1 MAISLLH
8 TPEGVRDLYNEEC
21 AKKETVSAKIGAVFH
36 RFGYRSIQTP
46 SYEFFDI
53 FNKDRGSVASNQMF
67 KFFDRDGNT
76 LVLRPDITPSIARCA
91 AKYFMDETAPL
102 RFTYSG
108 STFTNTSNLQGK
120 LKEVTQM
127 GAELMLEP
135 SVEADAEMISL
146 VVEALKNCGLT
157 DLQITV
163 GEVEYF
169 KGICAQAGL
178 NEEVELKLR
187 DFISAK
193 NYFGAQELLEEQ
205 RVRKDYAQ
213 VLLGL
218 ADLVKG
224 TQDLESAKMQVDN
237 ERSLQAIERLEALYE
252 VLKKYGTEKYVS
264 FDLGLLNQY
273 NYYTGV
279 IFKGY
284 TYGVGDAIV
293 TGGRYDK
300 LLSYFGKNAPAIGF
314 VVVVDDVLEALS
326 RQNKKPHTGLD
337 GCLLFYTPDSYD
349 AALKKANQL
358 RLSGVSAELIPVAC
372 KQDCRRA
379 DLRGRL
385 RREAMLI
392 HADGSCEQLKS

>member
-284 TYGVGDAIV
+284 TYGVGEAMV

-358 RLSGVSAELIPVAC
+358 RLSRVSAELIPVAC
-372 KQDCRRA
+372 EQDCRRA

>member
-1 MAISLLH
+1 M
-8 TPEGVRDLYNEEC
+8 
-21 AKKETVSAKIGAVFH
+21 
-36 RFGYRSIQTP
+36 
-46 SYEFFDI
+46 
-53 FNKDRGSVASNQMF
+53 
-67 KFFDRDGNT
+67 
-76 LVLRPDITPSIARCA
+76 
-91 AKYFMDETAPL
+91 
-102 RFTYSG
+102 
-108 STFTNTSNLQGK
+108 
-120 LKEVTQM
+120 
-127 GAELMLEP
+127 
-135 SVEADAEMISL
+135 
-146 VVEALKNCGLT
+146 
-157 DLQITV
+157 
-163 GEVEYF
+163 
-169 KGICAQAGL
+169 
-178 NEEVELKLR
+178 
-187 DFISAK
+187 
-193 NYFGAQELLEEQ
+193 
-205 RVRKDYAQ
+205 
-213 VLLGL
+213 GL

-358 RLSGVSAELIPVAC
+358 RLSGAIRTFNPEVRALIETEMRRMTEHIALAQGLGHEVKIDHLTPPLINSPVCADAAKHVASRLFGPGCPQPVQMSMAGEDFAEYANRIPGI
-372 KQDCRRA
+372 QTYIGMA
-379 DLRGRL
+379 DETHQAAIHNPKFDFNDEILPLAVCFLSEIARSRL
-385 RREAMLI
+385 TELT
-392 HADGSCEQLKS
+392 H

>member
-1 MAISLLH
+1 M
-8 TPEGVRDLYNEEC
+8 
-21 AKKETVSAKIGAVFH
+21 
-36 RFGYRSIQTP
+36 
-46 SYEFFDI
+46 
-53 FNKDRGSVASNQMF
+53 
-67 KFFDRDGNT
+67 
-76 LVLRPDITPSIARCA
+76 
-91 AKYFMDETAPL
+91 
-102 RFTYSG
+102 
-108 STFTNTSNLQGK
+108 
-120 LKEVTQM
+120 
-127 GAELMLEP
+127 
-135 SVEADAEMISL
+135 
-146 VVEALKNCGLT
+146 
-157 DLQITV
+157 
-163 GEVEYF
+163 
-169 KGICAQAGL
+169 
-178 NEEVELKLR
+178 
-187 DFISAK
+187 
-193 NYFGAQELLEEQ
+193 
-205 RVRKDYAQ
+205 
-213 VLLGL
+213 
-218 ADLVKG
+218 
-224 TQDLESAKMQVDN
+224 
-237 ERSLQAIERLEALYE
+237 
-252 VLKKYGTEKYVS
+252 LKKYGTEKYVS

-300 LLSYFGKNAPAIGF
+300 LLSYFGKDAPAIGF

-358 RLSGVSAELIPVAC
+358 RLSGVSAELIPVSG

>member
-1 MAISLLH
+1 M
-8 TPEGVRDLYNEEC
+8 
-21 AKKETVSAKIGAVFH
+21 
-36 RFGYRSIQTP
+36 
-46 SYEFFDI
+46 
-53 FNKDRGSVASNQMF
+53 
-67 KFFDRDGNT
+67 
-76 LVLRPDITPSIARCA
+76 
-91 AKYFMDETAPL
+91 
-102 RFTYSG
+102 
-108 STFTNTSNLQGK
+108 
-120 LKEVTQM
+120 
-127 GAELMLEP
+127 
-135 SVEADAEMISL
+135 
-146 VVEALKNCGLT
+146 
-157 DLQITV
+157 
-163 GEVEYF
+163 
-169 KGICAQAGL
+169 
-178 NEEVELKLR
+178 ELKLR

-205 RVRKDYAQ
+205 KVRKDYAQ

-337 GCLLFYTPDSYD
+337 GCLLFYT
-349 AALKKANQL
+349 QL
-358 RLSGVSAELIPVAC
+358 
-372 KQDCRRA
+372 
-379 DLRGRL
+379 
-385 RREAMLI
+385 
-392 HADGSCEQLKS
+392 

>member
-1 MAISLLH
+1 M
-8 TPEGVRDLYNEEC
+8 
-21 AKKETVSAKIGAVFH
+21 
-36 RFGYRSIQTP
+36 
-46 SYEFFDI
+46 
-53 FNKDRGSVASNQMF
+53 
-67 KFFDRDGNT
+67 
-76 LVLRPDITPSIARCA
+76 
-91 AKYFMDETAPL
+91 
-102 RFTYSG
+102 
-108 STFTNTSNLQGK
+108 
-120 LKEVTQM
+120 
-127 GAELMLEP
+127 
-135 SVEADAEMISL
+135 
-146 VVEALKNCGLT
+146 
-157 DLQITV
+157 
-163 GEVEYF
+163 
-169 KGICAQAGL
+169 
-178 NEEVELKLR
+178 
-187 DFISAK
+187 
-193 NYFGAQELLEEQ
+193 
-205 RVRKDYAQ
+205 RKDYAQ

-252 VLKKYGTEKYVS
+252 VLKNTEQKKYVS

-349 AALKKANQL
+349 AALKRQ
-358 RLSGVSAELIPVAC
+358 I
-372 KQDCRRA
+372 
-379 DLRGRL
+379 
-385 RREAMLI
+385 
-392 HADGSCEQLKS
+392 SCGFQVFLQS